1 MNKFWD
7 GEAMPSRA
15 PVTAVVQKSHYRNGS
30 VSQDLLP
37 LWQGRGEAMP
47 SRALVTAVVRKS
59 HYRNGT
65 E

>member
-1 MNKFWD
+1 
-7 GEAMPSRA
+7 MPSRA